1 MAPWHTMKRPLYD
14 IIIRS
19 SGFNPEPAGFEPNP
33 PVDKAFPPLASLPF
47 SLSLS
52 LSLSLFS
59 PFPLFSFFTSISY
72 KISSSFFLSGR
83 EPCYFFFSLFFL
95 GGFSFG
101 LCYESN
107 TACCLNLTGISFFFV
122 YFLSTHNPIFWV
134 NWVNW
139 LSCMK

>member
-52 LSLSLFS
+52 LSLS
-59 PFPLFSFFTSISY
+59 FPLFPFSLSLLQFPIKYLLLFFCLEENHVI
-72 KISSSFFLSGR
+72 
-83 EPCYFFFSLFFL
+83 FFFSLFFL